1 MVQPRESGRAR
12 SSMAKPSLLAP
23 ANRGRSVPRPSLRS
37 IMACTL
43 KFAVNQR
50 ASSIRGKKF
59 RCRPRIEPP
68 NIQVRTPNRT
78 SHFCGDEKIIV
89 RFSAAA
95 QYAPLPFDPPCH
107 TNHDHCRTNG
117 LTGFAANDG
126 NIKTRCGAIETAVE
140 LVYP

>member
-1 MVQPRESGRAR
+1 MVQPRESGKAR

-37 IMACTL
+37 IIACTL

-68 NIQVRTPNRT
+68 NFPVTKRSSFAFPPVRNTHRSRSTPPATPPPPTAPPSAPPPPRHPAHPTHAAPAPPPPTLPPYLT
-78 SHFCGDEKIIV
+78 SS
-89 RFSAAA
+89 FS
-95 QYAPLPFDPPCH
+95 YLF
-107 TNHDHCRTNG
+107 
-117 LTGFAANDG
+117 
-126 NIKTRCGAIETAVE
+126 K
-140 LVYP
+140 